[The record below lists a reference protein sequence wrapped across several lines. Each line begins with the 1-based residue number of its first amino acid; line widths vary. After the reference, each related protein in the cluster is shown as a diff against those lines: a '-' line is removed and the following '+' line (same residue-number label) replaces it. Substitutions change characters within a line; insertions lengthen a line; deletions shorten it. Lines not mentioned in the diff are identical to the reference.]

1 MSYTLKELE
10 QIIEAE
16 GEINQGWGA
25 VAVLSRTVLNQVL
38 QQQFIQNYAVA
49 EHVTVDTEL
58 TLSGG
63 DGLVARLHDIQ
74 LGPPLLSFE
83 TASLTDSQATLTMSF
98 ESGRFSIR
106 RVSTSAP
113 PLVHT
118 LYSVAGQGFKLVMTI
133 DLHQVIGEV
142 DRQGRVTLDVGDAI
156 EYTCNLAGRDE
167 AVNRQ
172 LADLFKRHF
181 ASLQPLRRTLNL
193 AMLELWRLGPLTVQS
208 FRILTQAAPGARVK
222 GANNYG
228 DGVVLLLM
236 RLQADVGEGTFPVS
250 SDFPYLIPS
259 DTDWDDQGGL
269 TASLLIH
276 RYHFSLYPTEIREML
291 IPSLRFSHGGF
302 FQPLV
307 EIPKTDDLFN
317 EHCYF
322 GRIESPLIKTRL
334 EPAFVTVQAGGRVDF
349 TLYGP
354 SGAVVPASEWHAVS
368 FEGRLPVNHG
378 TISNGRYQAVSRAE
392 MGHELLHVLV
402 TADYEVDNYVYS
414 TSALVTVVYDNLAAT
429 PQVGSYS
436 GALLDQPIGMTG
448 FDASGADLHWSLRG
462 NAHGRVT
469 QLGANTAVF
478 DAAAHVRRKSLLGQQ
493 VDVQGGATTASTLMF
508 ASGQLL
514 LATEPYHV
522 SKVPSASTV
531 QLHSDADVL
540 AGLPR
545 RWRVIGGRGNVDANG
560 LFTAPD
566 DSSTLASVVQC
577 EVVHNDVVF
586 ANGYSVIELYDQVD
600 EPAWEE
606 LVRFEVKV
614 VGAVDPAHGSLLANG
629 YQQLQILVI
638 VETALVDDKPV
649 PLSMQE
655 LNTMKLVDTISHQE
669 LQPILELKEED
680 DGIPEDDPELWRVR
694 DKPNRFE
701 LASPSG
707 LAPPILPA
715 NNASTRT
722 RTFYLHTRAPANQA
736 SSFYAKFKASATEKE
751 WDSLERSNGTVE
763 IIPARVPVPAASEY
777 EFKRER
783 VAGGRGDGSN
793 PDDDF
798 HLHLRTIDYWTLKY
812 HDRSGGWVRFVRMEV
827 VSPTQYAGSYIPTAL
842 IAWESEAAW
851 ETMFSWTGLQ
861 FQDPVHPAGGVNIR
875 IDPVLTKSI
884 FGDSVT
890 EDLPENLPDPEPGA
904 LVISL
909 HRTDDVA
916 YKDPKDPERWKF
928 HDHMNFLLRDEL
940 GNPHKLRIAF
950 GALGSAGRRNELKL
964 TNR

>member
-10 QIIEAE
+10 QIIEAD
-16 GEINQGWGA
+16 GEISQGWGA
-25 VAVLSRTVLNQVL
+25 VAVLSRTVLNHVL

-63 DGLVARLHDIQ
+63 DGLIAQLHGIQ

-98 ESGRFSIR
+98 ESGRFSVR

-142 DRQGRVTLDVGDAI
+142 DRQGRVTLDIGDAI
-156 EYTCNLAGRDE
+156 AYTCNLAGRDE

-181 ASLQPLRRTLNL
+181 TSLQPLRRTVNL
-193 AMLELWRLGPLTVQS
+193 AVLELWRLGPLTVHG
-208 FRILTQAAPGARVK
+208 FRILTQAAAGARLK

-228 DGVVLLLM
+228 DGAVLLLM
-236 RLQADVGEGTFPVS
+236 RLQADPNEGTFPVS
-250 SDFPYLIPS
+250 SDFPYLIPR
-259 DTDWDDQGGL
+259 DTDWDNEGGL

-276 RYHFSLYPTEIREML
+276 RDHFSRFPTQIREML
-291 IPSLRFSHGGF
+291 IPSLRFSHGSF

-307 EIPKTDDLFN
+307 EIPETDDPFN

-334 EPAFVTVQAGGRVDF
+334 EPAFATVQAGGRVDF

-354 SGAVVPASEWHAVS
+354 SGAVVPASQWHAVS

-378 TISNGRYQAVSRAE
+378 TVSNGRYQAVSRAD

-402 TADYEVDNYVYS
+402 TADYEVDNHVYS

-436 GALLDQPIGMTG
+436 GALLGQPIGMTG

-531 QLHSDADVL
+531 QLHSDAAVL

-566 DSSTLASVVQC
+566 DSSSLASVVQC

-586 ANGYSVIELYDQVD
+586 ANGYSVIELNDQED
-600 EPAWEE
+600 EPVWTE

-629 YQQLQILVI
+629 YQQLQIQVI
-638 VETALVDDKPV
+638 VETALVDDKKA
-649 PLSMQE
+649 PLSAQE
-655 LNTMKLVDTISHQE
+655 LNTMQLVDTSSNQE
-669 LQPILELKEED
+669 VEFLPEDQGWD
-680 DGIPEDDPELWRVR
+680 DGMREGDTEIWRVR
-694 DKPNRFE
+694 NNPNRFE

-707 LAPPILPA
+707 LASPILPV
-715 NNASTRT
+715 NNDSTRT
-722 RTFYLHTRAPANQA
+722 KTFYLHTIAPANRT
-736 SSFYAKFKASATEKE
+736 FTFHAKFKASATKKE
-751 WDSLERSNGTVE
+751 WTSLGRSNGTVE
-763 IIPARVPVPAASEY
+763 ITPAKVPVPAATEY
-777 EFKRER
+777 DFKRER
-783 VAGGRGDGSN
+783 VHGGKGDGTN

-798 HLHLRTIDYWTLKY
+798 HLHLITIDYWTLKY
-812 HDRSGGWVRFVRMEV
+812 IDRSGEWIKFLRMEV
-827 VSPTQYAGSYIPTAL
+827 VNPYPSVGAYLQTAL
-842 IAWESEAAW
+842 IAWESEALW

-861 FQDPVHPAGGVNIR
+861 FVGSEHPDGVTNIK
-875 IDPVLTKSI
+875 IDPVLTDGI

-890 EDLPENLPDPEPGA
+890 ADIPEKLPAPEPGA

-909 HRTDDVA
+909 HRTDDVV
-916 YKDPKDPERWKF
+916 YKAPADAERWKF
-928 HDHMNFLLRDEL
+928 FDEMHFLLRDTL
-940 GNPHKLRIAF
+940 GNPHKLTIRF
-950 GALGSAGRRNELKL
+950 GAVGSEGRRNELIL
-964 TNR
+964 ATR